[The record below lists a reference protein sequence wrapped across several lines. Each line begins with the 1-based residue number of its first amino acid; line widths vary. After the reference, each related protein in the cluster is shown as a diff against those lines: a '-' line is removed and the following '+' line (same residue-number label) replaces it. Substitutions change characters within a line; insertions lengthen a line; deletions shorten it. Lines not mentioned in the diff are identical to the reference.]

1 MKKLFLLILLSAIST
16 NVVAEEYR
24 TFRVVC
30 DKTDAII
37 EQLKEKYKEIPIVA
51 GKRLS
56 SSQSTISVWGNP
68 GTETFTILDTLG
80 EMSCVLAVGTNIT
93 ILLNE
98 GEGI

>member
-1 MKKLFLLILLSAIST
+1 MKKLCLFILLSAISI
-16 NVVAEEYR
+16 NVIAEEYR
-24 TFRVVC
+24 TLRVFC
-30 DKTDAII
+30 DKTDTII
-37 EQLKEKYKEIPIVA
+37 SQLKEKYKEIPIVA
-51 GKRLS
+51 GRRLPN
-56 SSQSTISVWGNP
+56 SQSTISVWGNP